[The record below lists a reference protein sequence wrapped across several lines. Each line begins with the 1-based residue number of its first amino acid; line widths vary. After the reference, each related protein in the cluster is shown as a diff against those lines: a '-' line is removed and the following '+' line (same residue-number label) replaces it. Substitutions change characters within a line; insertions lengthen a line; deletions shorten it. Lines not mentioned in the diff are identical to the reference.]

1 MWRESLRSALRRIP
15 AFENAWGAMRR
26 RQLHRQYAARRDHYS
41 RLAGHHQFVY
51 RESEVA
57 DQIRKRLTARGY
69 TPSVRRLGGIHTFAF
84 IPRVGWHS
92 ALYEDLR
99 ELGPV
104 SEFDYAASG
113 YHPNEFY
120 RFDAQAG
127 RRRREM
133 NELVLPILRK
143 AHAER
148 PIDWIF
154 VYASGLELRTEL
166 LRAIINEL
174 GIPIVNMCLDD
185 KQSWTGP
192 LLDGQPTGQIA
203 IAPHFDLSW
212 TSARVACEWYLCEGG
227 RPIYMPEGFDPMYY
241 RPLPVNQDIPVS
253 FIGGA
258 YGFRPS
264 VIRSL
269 KRARIPIEVFG
280 PNWNT
285 RSVWGDEQVE
295 IINRS
300 CINLGLG
307 GIGYS
312 EELTNVK
319 TRDFEIPGAGGGLY
333 LTSFNPDLAQHFDI
347 GKEIVCYRNREEMI
361 ELIRYYLARP
371 EEAREVAQ
379 QGRRRC
385 LAEHRW
391 LHRYQRVCEVLGILP
406 CLENTESDGIESTR
420 RLTEAA

>member
-1 MWRESLRSALRRIP
+1 MWREQLRSNLRRLPGLEVAWGALRR
-15 AFENAWGAMRR
+15 W
-26 RQLHRQYAARRDHYS
+26 QLHREYSTRRDHYAGLAS
-41 RLAGHHQFVY
+41 RQRLVY
-51 RESEVA
+51 RESEAVA
-57 DQIRKRLTARGY
+57 QIRSRIAARGY
-69 TPSVRRLGGIHTFAF
+69 APTIRRPGEVHTFAF
-84 IPRVGWHS
+84 IPRVGWHG

-104 SEFDYAASG
+104 TEFDYTAFG

-127 RRRREM
+127 LRLREM
-133 NELVLPILRK
+133 NELVLPLLRQ
-143 AHAER
+143 AHSER
-148 PIDWIF
+148 PVDWIF
-154 VYASGLELRTEL
+154 VYASGLEIRAEL
-166 LRAIINEL
+166 LQSIVDEL
-174 GIPIVNMCLDD
+174 GIPVVNMCLDD
-185 KQSWTGP
+185 KQSWKGRS
-192 LLDGQPTGQIA
+192 LAGQPTGQIA

-227 RPIYMPEGFDPMYY
+227 RPIYMPEGFDRRFY
-241 RPLPVNQDIPVS
+241 RPLPVSRDIPVS

-264 VIRSL
+264 VVRSL
-269 KRARIPIEVFG
+269 KRAQIPIEVYG
-280 PNWNT
+280 PGWGT
-285 RSVWGDEQVE
+285 RSVWGEEQVE
-295 IINRS
+295 VINRS

-333 LTSFNPDLAQHFDI
+333 LTSFNPDLAQHFEV

-361 ELIRYYLARP
+361 ELIRHYLARP
-371 EEAREVAQ
+371 EEAREIAQ
-379 QGRRRC
+379 RGRHRC

-391 LHRYQRVCEVLGILP
+391 LHRYQHVCEILGILP
-406 CLENTESDGIESTR
+406 QSAGATTDVATGVKSHAN
-420 RLTEAA
+420 